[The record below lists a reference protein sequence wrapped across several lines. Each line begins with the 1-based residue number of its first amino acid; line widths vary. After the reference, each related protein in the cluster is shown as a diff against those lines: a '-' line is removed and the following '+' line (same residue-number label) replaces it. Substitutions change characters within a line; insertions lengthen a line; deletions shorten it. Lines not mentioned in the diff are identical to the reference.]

1 MYLSDMIHNCQVL
14 EIKGSADV
22 DVSGLC
28 CDSRL
33 AKPGDAFFAIRGS
46 SLDGHKYANQA
57 VLKGAN
63 ALVLEQDVVSDPGVS
78 KVLVPNSRLA
88 LAKAAQT
95 FYGDPTRDMAVVGVT
110 GTNGKTTVTYL
121 LESILECSNLAPAVI
136 GTINYRYKTMQV
148 TAPHTTPESHE
159 LMDQLMSFKKNG
171 ARSLVMEVSSHALS
185 QYRADGVCFDVAVF
199 TNLTPE
205 HLDYHLEMEDYYR
218 SKCRL
223 FYELLPNKF
232 GYAVVNIDDSYG
244 YKLAQTLPQAL
255 TCGQNHEALIRFETL
270 SSTLKGIRG
279 MVNTPAGMV
288 SVESQL
294 IGDYNIENILCAIG
308 AAVGLGLDTE
318 QISQGIRTA
327 PPVPGRLEMI
337 ENNRSAVILV
347 DYAHTPDALRRVL
360 GALKKLGPQ
369 RILTVFGCGGDRDRS
384 KRPVMGEIAAEGS
397 NISIVTS
404 DNPRTECPQQ
414 ILDDIR
420 RGLNK
425 IFQSELSL
433 DEARDNPHCNGFFEV
448 ADRREAI
455 HLAVSLVRP
464 GDLLLVAGKGHED
477 YQILGRDRIHFDDR
491 EELRKAL
498 QSGDPS

>member
-1 MYLSDMIHNCQVL
+1 MDLSVIMHNCQVL
-14 EIKGSADV
+14 EIIGPDDV

-33 AKPGDAFFAIRGS
+33 VKPGDAFFAIRGS
-46 SLDGHKYANQA
+46 SLDGHEYAGQA
-57 VLKGAN
+57 VQCGAS
-63 ALVLEQDVVSDPGVS
+63 ALILEEDVISAQAIS

-88 LAKAAQT
+88 LAKAAQA
-95 FYGDPTRDMAVVGVT
+95 FYGDPTQDMEVVGVT

-136 GTINYRYKTMQV
+136 GTINYRYKTIQV
-148 TAPHTTPESHE
+148 PAPHTTPESHE
-159 LMDQLMSFKKNG
+159 LMEQLVSFKKNG

-205 HLDYHLEMEDYYR
+205 HLDYHLEMEHYYR

-223 FYELLPNKF
+223 FHELLPNTF

-255 TCGQNHEALIRFETL
+255 TCGQNHEALIRFQTL
-270 SSTLKGIRG
+270 SSTLEGIQG
-279 MVNTPAGMV
+279 MVTTPAGMV

-308 AAVGLGLDTE
+308 AAVGLGLGTE
-318 QISQGIRTA
+318 QISEGIRTA
-327 PPVPGRLEMI
+327 PAVPGRLEMI

-347 DYAHTPDALRRVL
+347 DYAHTPDALRRVI

-384 KRPVMGEIAAEGS
+384 KRPVMGEVAVTGS
-397 NISIVTS
+397 DISIATS

-414 ILDDIR
+414 ILKDIR

-425 IFQSELSL
+425 VFQSALSL
-433 DEARDNPHCNGFFEV
+433 DEVRKNPNCRGFLEV
-448 ADRREAI
+448 VDRREAI
-455 HLAVSLVRP
+455 RLAVSLIRP

-498 QSGDPS
+498 QTGDPL